1 MDLNMNSNHLC
12 RRYLYLLGSMLLASP
27 VAHADNWPCWRG
39 PSQDGT
45 VLESKLPLE
54 WNKAHNVHWKIAIPG
69 IGYSSPIIWENT
81 IFLTTCVLEDETRH
95 LLKID
100 RETGAT
106 VWDRVVAKSPIEQ
119 MHRDNT
125 PASATP
131 CTDGRLVYIT
141 FIVHGQ
147 LWVAAY
153 DFDGHKAW
161 ERTLGGFE
169 SAHGFSTSLILDET
183 RLIVSGL
190 QDGPDAFVG
199 ALNKTNGETL
209 WHVPRPR
216 QIRSFSSPLLCRVA
230 NKSSIVLS
238 GAEQTIAYD
247 SITGETLWTVSGP
260 AEKTVSSLVY
270 CAESKLAFAAGG
282 RDNNLLAL
290 SLDEVT
296 HELDGQIAP
305 KIAWRANQGIP
316 YMTSPLVSQGRLHV
330 LSDEGVYRC
339 YDCKTG
345 KVLKQLRAVGPVRSS
360 MFATKDRI
368 YITEQSGR
376 TTVISNN
383 EKWKV
388 LAVNELDEQ
397 VLASSAISNG
407 DIAIRTAASLF
418 LIRDKSR

>member
-1 MDLNMNSNHLC
+1 MNSNSFGSRC
-12 RRYLYLLGSMLLASP
+12 LYLLSSFLLVSP
-27 VAHADNWPCWRG
+27 VTHAGNWPCWRG

-45 VLESKLPLE
+45 VSESNLPLQ
-54 WNKAHNVHWKIAIPG
+54 WNKEHNVHWKIAIPG
-69 IGYSSPIIWENT
+69 IGYSSPIIWEST
-81 IFLTTCVLEDETRH
+81 VFLTTCVLEDETRH

-100 RETGAT
+100 RESGAID
-106 VWDRVVAKSPIEQ
+106 WDRVVAKSPIEP

-131 CTDGRLVYIT
+131 CTDGRLVYVT

-153 DFDGHKAW
+153 DFDGQQAW
-161 ERTLGGFE
+161 ERSLGGFE
-169 SAHGFSTSLILDET
+169 SAHGFSTSLILDEN

-190 QDGPDAFVG
+190 QDGPDALVS
-199 ALNKTNGETL
+199 ALDKTTGETL
-209 WHVPRPR
+209 WRVPRPR
-216 QIRSFSSPLLCRVA
+216 QIRSFSSPFLCRVA
-230 NKSSIVLS
+230 DSSIVILS

-247 SITGETLWTVSGP
+247 SATGATLWTVSGP

-282 RDNNLLAL
+282 RDNNLLAI
-290 SLDEVT
+290 SLDEAT
-296 HELDGQIAP
+296 QQLNGQTAP
-305 KIAWRANQGIP
+305 QIAWRANQGIP

-376 TTVISNN
+376 TTVVANN
-383 EKWKV
+383 EKWEV
-388 LAVNELDEQ
+388 LAVNDLDEQ

-407 DIAIRTAASLF
+407 DIVIRTTASLF
-418 LIRDKSR
+418 LIRDKAL